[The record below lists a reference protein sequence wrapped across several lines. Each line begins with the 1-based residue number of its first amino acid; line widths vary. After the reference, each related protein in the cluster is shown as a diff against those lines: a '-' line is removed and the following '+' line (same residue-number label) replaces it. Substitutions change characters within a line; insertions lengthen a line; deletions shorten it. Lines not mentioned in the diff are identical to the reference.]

1 MIYDMI
7 RMILLPI
14 LFCVSRWPVKLSMC
28 EEYFQTMDTD
38 NSGKVTYA
46 SWLPQK
52 RLENPYLPRAF
63 LGISRPF
70 AFSKFQSWIP
80 FPTCDLMPPAA
91 NGFWDVSHA
100 KRPPSHWKLGDEQTS
115 SRWTVKSW
123 QPRKSLLLACLV
135 AMKMWVTCDRCL
147 TRYDWD
153 MGVSKNRGTPKSS
166 ILIGF
171 AIINHRFWGT
181 PIFDVG
187 FFLQIDIIPY

>member
-1 MIYDMI
+1 MIHDMI

-14 LFCVSRWPVKLSMC
+14 LFCVSRWSVKLSLC

-80 FPTCDLMPPAA
+80 FPTCDLQQM
-91 NGFWDVSHA
+91 GFETFPTQIVHQAIGNWGMNRPRLDGQSSLGSQGRVCCWHAWWQWRCGSHA
-100 KRPPSHWKLGDEQTS
+100 TDAWRDMIEIWVFPKIKVPP
-115 SRWTVKSW
+115 
-123 QPRKSLLLACLV
+123 
-135 AMKMWVTCDRCL
+135 
-147 TRYDWD
+147 
-153 MGVSKNRGTPKSS
+153 
-166 ILIGF
+166 
-171 AIINHRFWGT
+171 NHPF
-181 PIFDVG
+181 
-187 FFLQIDIIPY
+187 